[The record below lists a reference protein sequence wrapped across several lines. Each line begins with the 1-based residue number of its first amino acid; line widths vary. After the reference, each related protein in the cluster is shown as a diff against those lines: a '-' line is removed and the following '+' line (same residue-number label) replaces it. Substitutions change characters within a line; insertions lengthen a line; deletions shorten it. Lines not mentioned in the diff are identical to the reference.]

1 MRVQTFQ
8 VWTMCLTTNGREMEQ
23 QKITTEM
30 IEQRNRT
37 LVLVSDITGISTE
50 EIMSKSRKGEV
61 VIARNLVIWVMCIIY
76 GITTINTGIL
86 MHKHYSTIIWA
97 VKEVNYRKDLKP
109 YVRLIKAKI
118 NETEIN

>member
-1 MRVQTFQ
+1 
-8 VWTMCLTTNGREMEQ
+8 
-23 QKITTEM
+23 M

-50 EIMSKSRKGEV
+50 EIMSKNRKGEV

-86 MHKHYSTIIWA
+86 MHKHYSTVIWA

-109 YVRLIKAKI
+109 FVRLIKAKI